1 MNAVTTLMRISDV
14 QNVLST
20 SRSTVYRLIESGH
33 LERVYVGSAMRIVD
47 DSVQD
52 YITRLRTAQA
62 SSWSDGRR
70 P

>member
-1 MNAVTTLMRISDV
+1 MRISDV

-20 SRSTVYRLIESGH
+20 SRSTVYRLIESGK
-33 LERVYVGSAMRIVD
+33 LERVYVVSAMRIVD
-47 DSVQD
+47 DSVQN

-62 SSWSDGRR
+62 TSWSDGRR